1 MADEEQAK
9 PASEEGKEGKEEEK
23 DKLLKTLAKFIP
35 AIEKPTYK
43 QSFNTRLSWTGIALI
58 LYLVLS
64 YITIFGVSAASYER
78 FRFFEI
84 VLGSRFGSLMTLGI
98 GPIVTAGI
106 LLQVLVGSNKISW
119 DMLKTETRSKFKT
132 WSKLLAIILSFVE
145 A

>member
-9 PASEEGKEGKEEEK
+9 PASEEGKEGEEEKKEEK

-78 FRFFEI
+78 FRFF
-84 VLGSRFGSLMTLGI
+84 
-98 GPIVTAGI
+98 
-106 LLQVLVGSNKISW
+106 
-119 DMLKTETRSKFKT
+119 
-132 WSKLLAIILSFVE
+132 
-145 A
+145 